1 VTEIHP
7 DGIDSDIL
15 EALRHDGRGSAP
27 RAARERV
34 LQRLTVGTAVL
45 GVATTAATG
54 GAVAAVTA
62 VTTTHATIA
71 LVSTLVVGIGIG
83 FGTRSAMDT
92 SKGTPPPPAHTA
104 LRAPA
109 TAIPPVPPPAVN
121 PAPEPA
127 PVNPTPDLPR
137 DMAPPLSTPA
147 MARTTPPS
155 ALPTPGAEPAGLAAQ
170 QALLDEARAALR
182 RHEGANALSAIG
194 AHRLRFPE
202 SALSEERA
210 ALEIRALAE
219 LGRMEEARALHA
231 RFIRHFPHSLFAGS
245 LSGVVTP
252 RTDDSVT
259 EPGARPQMES
269 GGQAAP

>member
-1 VTEIHP
+1 MTESDP
-7 DGIDSDIL
+7 DGIDHDIL
-15 EALRHDGRGSAP
+15 EALRRDGQGNAP

-34 LQRLTVGTAVL
+34 LQRLSVGTAVL

-54 GAVAAVTA
+54 GAVAAVT
-62 VTTTHATIA
+62 TTHATIA
-71 LVSTLVVGIGIG
+71 LVSTLVLGVGIG
-83 FGTRSAMDT
+83 FGTRSVLDT
-92 SKGTPPPPAHTA
+92 SEGSPAPHLAPAAPARAPVIPLSPAPPPAGS
-104 LRAPA
+104 
-109 TAIPPVPPPAVN
+109 

-127 PVNPTPDLPR
+127 AVNPTPELPR
-137 DMAPPLSTPA
+137 SLPPPSTPTTTARIAPPA
-147 MARTTPPS
+147 AR
-155 ALPTPGAEPAGLAAQ
+155 PTPSAEPAGLAAQ

-210 ALEIRALAE
+210 ALEMRALAE
-219 LGRMEEARALHA
+219 LGRMDEARVLYE
-231 RFIRHFPHSLFAGS
+231 RFVRRFPHSLFTRS
-245 LSGVVTP
+245 LSGLVPP

-259 EPGARPQMES
+259 EPGALPQMKS